1 MALTGYTY
9 QAIADQLGYAS
20 RGTVHR
26 IVTKALKEQQVES
39 VDELRQLELD
49 RLDMLQYAY
58 WDRAL
63 DGDHQA
69 ALLVLRVMD
78 QRLRLLAL
86 PVAWSAA
93 APEVGEPITTLW

>member
-1 MALTGYTY
+1 M
-9 QAIADQLGYAS
+9 
-20 RGTVHR
+20 HR

-63 DGDHQA
+63 EGDPQA

-86 PVAWSAA
+86 PVAWSSA
-93 APEVGEPITTLW
+93 APEAAQPVRTLW